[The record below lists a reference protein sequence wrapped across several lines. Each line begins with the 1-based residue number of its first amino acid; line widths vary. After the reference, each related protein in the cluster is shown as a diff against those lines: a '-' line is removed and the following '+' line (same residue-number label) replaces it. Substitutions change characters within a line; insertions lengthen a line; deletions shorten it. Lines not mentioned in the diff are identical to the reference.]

1 MFRLLGALALA
12 LFLVGCQTTGQ
23 RVSAVQTPLPPAQVS
38 AAVSTVQRAT
48 RGVCGYVPSRST
60 VVALARTFTS
70 SDGSTAGMVAALAQG
85 ICTAIHSPEAY
96 ANLSRAKLLAGNGN
110 SYSAGRNLSSWR
122 GVTITGR
129 WAK

>member
-1 MFRLLGALALA
+1 MTRLLGALALA
-12 LFLVGCQTTGQ
+12 FVLGACQTAAQ
-23 RVSAVQTPLPPAQVS
+23 RPAGSPSEVIATAPPAQVS

-48 RGVCGYVPSRST
+48 RTACGFVPSRST

-96 ANLSRAKLLAGNGN
+96 ASTR
-110 SYSAGRNLSSWR
+110 RSWR

-129 WAK
+129 WVK